1 VPLLTAPPVP
11 GKTDPDRVY
20 QSVRQVA
27 APGPL
32 EDDFSLVAV
41 TFP

>member
-1 VPLLTAPPVP
+1 MEPAVP
-11 GKTDPDRVY
+11 GTSEPDRVY
-20 QSVRQVA
+20 QAVKKAA

-32 EDDFSLVAV
+32 EDDFSLVAI